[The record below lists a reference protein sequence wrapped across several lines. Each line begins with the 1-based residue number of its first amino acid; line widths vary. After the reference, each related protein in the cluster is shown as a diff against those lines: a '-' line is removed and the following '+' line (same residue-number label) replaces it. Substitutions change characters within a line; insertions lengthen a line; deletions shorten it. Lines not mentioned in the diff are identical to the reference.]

1 MTPTQS
7 KISIIKRQR
16 GETCLATLIRHFLA
30 IMNLT
35 RLYNNSN
42 NNNTISDADD
52 LEAKAECVEKQFR
65 VCVFLFLVF
74 ILLLLLA
81 LFFVSHLKSELRLQ
95 HHCVASSAR
104 SMGKLS
110 ALHFHR

>member
-1 MTPTQS
+1 M
-7 KISIIKRQR
+7 
-16 GETCLATLIRHFLA
+16 ATLIRHFLA

-35 RLYNNSN
+35 RLYNNSGN
-42 NNNTISDADD
+42 NNDGADD

-65 VCVFLFLVF
+65 VCLCVLVFLEF
-74 ILLLLLA
+74 IISLLLA
-81 LFFVSHLKSELRLQ
+81 LFFFSVSHLKSELRLQ

>member
-7 KISIIKRQR
+7 KILIIKRQR

-35 RLYNNSN
+35 RLYNNS
-42 NNNTISDADD
+42 DADD

-65 VCVFLFLVF
+65 VCVFVF
-74 ILLLLLA
+74 
-81 LFFVSHLKSELRLQ
+81 
-95 HHCVASSAR
+95 
-104 SMGKLS
+104 
-110 ALHFHR
+110 

>member
-7 KISIIKRQR
+7 KILIIKRQR

-42 NNNTISDADD
+42 NNNDADD

-65 VCVFLFLVF
+65 VCVFVF
-74 ILLLLLA
+74 
-81 LFFVSHLKSELRLQ
+81 
-95 HHCVASSAR
+95 
-104 SMGKLS
+104 
-110 ALHFHR
+110 